1 MVAPTKI
8 GARLLDNG
16 TLITAGEFDAY
27 NTSPSGAMH
36 SITRDII
43 YADDLDEVTLSTGFP
58 SGGSVNLNGSTQYLG
73 IAGTG
78 DFQFGTGDFTIE
90 GWFFLRTTGFTRLWS
105 FPDGDNL
112 EVSGS
117 ALYYWNGVT
126 PATSGSSV
134 IPQNQWFHIA
144 LVKSSGVVT
153 AYVNGASKI
162 TDSVPFNSTS
172 SRPLA
177 IGGEVTAGLDGY
189 LDGNV
194 ANFRVVKGTAVY
206 TAGFST
212 PVTPLTAVTN
222 TKLLLKMTTQA
233 NLLTDSSGTSK
244 SVTNIGGASF
254 SAATPLTT
262 IYNGAMKQLKNGTLR
277 VANEFDEV
285 TEIV

>member
-1 MVAPTKI
+1 MATI
-8 GARLLDNG
+8 GARLLNDG
-16 TLITAGEFDAY
+16 TLITAGEFD
-27 NTSPSGAMH
+27 NVTVLDGGKVH
-36 SITRDII
+36 SITADTI
-43 YADDLDEVTLSTGFP
+43 YSDDLDEVTISTGFP
-58 SGGSVNLNGSTQYLG
+58 SGGSVDLNGTTQYLG
-73 IAGTG
+73 VSGTG
-78 DFQFGTGDFTIE
+78 DFQFGTGDYTIE

-112 EVSGS
+112 EVLGS
-117 ALYYWNGVT
+117 TLYYWNGVT
-126 PATSGSSV
+126 PATSGAGV
-134 IPQNQWFHIA
+134 IPQNQWFHAA
-144 LVKSSGVVT
+144 LVKNSGVVT
-153 AYVNGASKI
+153 AYIGGASKI

-177 IGGEVTAGLDGY
+177 IGGEVTAGTDGY
-189 LDGNV
+189 LDGYV

-212 PVTPLTAVTN
+212 PVTPLTAITN